1 MLRVG
6 KPYSFIDEAIGRE
19 WTINPFAF
27 RLKDITESHGVGEK
41 GIVTDWEHEGWEWYE
56 PLQVSGSEDF
66 GGVPR
71 LVDSLRRVW
80 PEYDLGAEAGVA
92 LTTGLDK
99 LRKDHESGARQ
110 LAGIA
115 ILTLR
120 EVISKM
126 DSSTVGEKWWADI
139 RMAAWHLCKNGR
151 ESMGAAITSALVTT
165 LHRIESVVHQDL
177 TSSEKVRQILKAID
191 EQIAERRTS
200 TSHIQESFVKYLR
213 ETLHQQ
219 ISTKG
224 SISILTLSSSSTIS
238 GALLKAASDLDVVF
252 DLHILESRPNCEG
265 VSLAAKLVELASA
278 ENEDKKLRI
287 TLYTDASAALA
298 AANGE
303 AGVDIVL
310 LGADRINSDAD
321 VSNKTGSL
329 PAVLSARYMAPEVKV
344 VILSETE
351 KIAEPGAAKD
361 HVVENND
368 PREVTYA
375 WGDIGFNGKEN
386 SFALERHITVKN
398 IYFEW
403 VPARLIDAYI
413 TEHGLWTPKDIVN
426 KSRWIREETRRFFEG
441 L

>member
-1 MLRVG
+1 M
-6 KPYSFIDEAIGRE
+6 
-19 WTINPFAF
+19 
-27 RLKDITESHGVGEK
+27 KDITESYGVGEK

-56 PLQVSGSEDF
+56 PLQVNASEDF

-80 PEYDLGAEAGVA
+80 PEYDLGAEAGA
-92 LTTGLDK
+92 ILTTGLDT
-99 LRKDHESGARQ
+99 LRNDHESGARQ

-151 ESMGAAITSALVTT
+151 ESMGAAITSALVAT
-165 LHRIESVVHQDL
+165 LHRIESVVRQDL
-177 TSSEKVRQILKAID
+177 TSPEKRKQILKAID
-191 EQIAERRTS
+191 EQIAQRQTS
-200 TSHIQESFVKYLR
+200 ASHIQESLVTYLR
-213 ETLHQQ
+213 ETHYEQ
-219 ISTKG
+219 ITSKS

-238 GALLKAASDLDVVF
+238 SALLKTASDLGVV
-252 DLHILESRPNCEG
+252 LNLRILESRPNCEG
-265 VSLAAKLVELASA
+265 VSLAANLLESA
-278 ENEDKKLRI
+278 GAEIQNRKIRI

-298 AANGE
+298 AAEGE
-303 AGVDIVL
+303 GGVDIVL

-329 PAVLSARYMAPEVKV
+329 PAVLSARHVAPEVAV

-351 KIAEPGAAKD
+351 KIAEPGTAKD

-368 PREVTYA
+368 PQEVTSA
-375 WGDIGFNGKEN
+375 WDNIGVNGKN
-386 SFALERHITVKN
+386 APALERNITVKN

-413 TEHGLWTPKDIVN
+413 TEHGLWSSEDIAAR
-426 KSRWIREETRRFFEG
+426 SRWVAEETKRFFED